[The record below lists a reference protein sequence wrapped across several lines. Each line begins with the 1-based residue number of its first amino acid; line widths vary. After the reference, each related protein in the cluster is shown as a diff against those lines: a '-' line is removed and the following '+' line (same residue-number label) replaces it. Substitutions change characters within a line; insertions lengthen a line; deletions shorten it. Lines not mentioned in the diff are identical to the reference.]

1 MAQLL
6 AKIEEGNRETH
17 RRMELVQSSIGSM
30 ESTMKG
36 VIAEQGE
43 IQKWKPEVE
52 AKMNLIAGALKD
64 IQGQVEYL
72 GKRSL
77 INQPAVEEQGG
88 LGERCCRRFHL
99 LRFRQPKAPY
109 IQRDIPIRSLGRTW
123 KDSACSRHSEVRI
136 TETPRHLAIGDRC

>member
-1 MAQLL
+1 MVFEANLDPPHEHRTRFQTKIRVMAPARAADPMAQLL

-52 AKMNLIAGALKD
+52 AKMNLIARALKD

-88 LGERCCRRFHL
+88 LGGAVL
-99 LRFRQPKAPY
+99 
-109 IQRDIPIRSLGRTW
+109 
-123 KDSACSRHSEVRI
+123 
-136 TETPRHLAIGDRC
+136 

>member
-6 AKIEEGNRETH
+6 AKIEEGNQETH
-17 RRMELVQSSIGSM
+17 RRMELVQSSIASM

-64 IQGQVEYL
+64 IQV
-72 GKRSL
+72 RWS
-77 INQPAVEEQGG
+77 ISA
-88 LGERCCRRFHL
+88 R
-99 LRFRQPKAPY
+99 
-109 IQRDIPIRSLGRTW
+109 GR
-123 KDSACSRHSEVRI
+123 
-136 TETPRHLAIGDRC
+136 

>member
-1 MAQLL
+1 MAPTRADDPMAQLL

-88 LGERCCRRFHL
+88 LGGAVL
-99 LRFRQPKAPY
+99 
-109 IQRDIPIRSLGRTW
+109 
-123 KDSACSRHSEVRI
+123 
-136 TETPRHLAIGDRC
+136 